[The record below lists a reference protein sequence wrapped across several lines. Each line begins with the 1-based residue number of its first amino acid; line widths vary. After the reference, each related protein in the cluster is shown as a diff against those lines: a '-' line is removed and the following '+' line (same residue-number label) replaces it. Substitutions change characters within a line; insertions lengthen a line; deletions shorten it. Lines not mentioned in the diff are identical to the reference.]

1 MTRCMCARGRMVLF
15 VAALVGVVPATA
27 QSRATGGQGE
37 VPRAASAVIGS
48 VMSPYCPGLLLA
60 NCPSPSADS
69 LRRAIVERAARGET
83 ERELRAALVATYGPR
98 VLAEP
103 PLRGFGSIAW
113 IAPFALLLA
122 GLAVLRRWL
131 RRAGP
136 PVTPRVTLAPTPDA
150 ADADRLARIE
160 RLVRQSP

>member
-1 MTRCMCARGRMVLF
+1 MRSH
-15 VAALVGVVPATA
+15 AL
-27 QSRATGGQGE
+27 REGQGE

-69 LRRAIVERAARGET
+69 LRRALVERAARGET
-83 ERELRAALVATYGPR
+83 EGELRAALVATYGPR

-103 PLRGFGSIAW
+103 PMRGFGSLAW
-113 IAPFALLLA
+113 LAPFALLLT

-131 RRAGP
+131 RGAGTP
-136 PVTPRVTLAPTPDA
+136 PPLSTRLVPPPAPGDTE
-150 ADADRLARIE
+150 RLALIE
-160 RLVRQSP
+160 RLVRRGP